1 MSNDCES
8 GYIVG
13 PVSKALAVLTYIAE
27 RRHPVSLTTVSTALG
42 IPKTSAFRYL
52 RTLAQAGFI
61 DHDGLQDRYGLG
73 TQFHAIA
80 RANAHVH
87 RLREQARPAMRA
99 LMGEFNETINLAV
112 KDAGSV
118 VYVDQ
123 VEPLR
128 SLQMRARI
136 GDVHPLHSTALG
148 KAILAFVPAPELRD
162 YLERPLSERTGRTLI
177 ETEEIERQ
185 LRQVRSTGYATE
197 SGENEDG
204 ALCVGVAL
212 FDGSDYPVAA
222 LSISAPLHRMSRSLA
237 AKAGIRLL
245 EVAGQIAGGAGHH

>member
-1 MSNDCES
+1 MPTDEAN

-27 RRHPVSLTTVSTALG
+27 RRHPVSLTNVSTALG

-52 RTLAQAGFI
+52 RTLTQAGFV
-61 DHDGLQDRYGLG
+61 DHDAAADRYGLG

-80 RANAHVH
+80 RADSHVQ

-99 LMGEFNETINLAV
+99 LMGEFNETVNLAV
-112 KDAGSV
+112 KDDTSI

-128 SLQMRARI
+128 SLEMRARI
-136 GDVHPLHSTALG
+136 GDVHPMHSTALG
-148 KAILAFVPAPELRD
+148 KAILAFVPEAELRR
-162 YLERPLSERTGRTLI
+162 YLDRPLSERTGRTLI
-177 ETEEIERQ
+177 ETAEIERQ

-197 SGENEDG
+197 AGENEDG
-204 ALCVGVAL
+204 AMCVGVAL
-212 FDGSDYPVAA
+212 FDEAGYPVAA
-222 LSISAPLHRMSRSLA
+222 LSISAPLHRMPRPLA

-245 EVAGQIAGGAGHH
+245 EIARAIAG